1 MPRRDDIQIVHP
13 EAPVKH
19 RAIKRHKSRATN
31 HKADRPAGRRGRRL
45 AAVVAALT
53 VAAAAPATA
62 YKIRA
67 GDTLGG
73 IASRHHTTA
82 SCLARANHITDPD
95 QIYAGHRLRIGHC
108 GRHDTGRA
116 RTVSRSSSRLDGGPI
131 PTAGQWHAH
140 TGYGH
145 PAWDI
150 TIPGQGDC
158 GDPVRSSRDGVAH
171 TFYWNYS
178 YGDHVEVADT
188 LYGHLS
194 AILVGNGQ
202 RVSRGQ
208 VIGRVGETGNAYGC
222 HLHYETGR

>member
-1 MPRRDDIQIVHP
+1 M
-13 EAPVKH
+13 KH
-19 RAIKRHKSRATN
+19 RATKRHKSRPTP
-31 HKADRPAGRRGRRL
+31 HKADQPAGRRGRRL
-45 AAVVAALT
+45 VLAVAALT
-53 VAAAAPATA
+53 VAAAGPAAA

-73 IASRHHTTA
+73 IAARHHTTA
-82 SCLARANHITDPD
+82 SCLARTNHLADPD
-95 QIYAGHRLRIGHC
+95 RIYAGRHLVIAHC
-108 GRHDTGRA
+108 GRHVLGKQAGGRGPV
-116 RTVSRSSSRLDGGPI
+116 VSRSSSRLDAGPI
-131 PTAGQWHAH
+131 PTAGEWHAH

-150 TIPGQGDC
+150 TIPGQADC
-158 GDPVRSSRDGVAH
+158 GDPVRSSRDGTAR

-178 YGDHVEVADT
+178 YGKHVEVADT

-194 AILVGNGQ
+194 SIFVADGQ

-208 VIGRVGETGNAYGC
+208 VIGAVGETGNAYGC